1 MSRPTLQQIAD
12 IVGVTRATVSL
23 ALRSHPSIPKAT
35 REKIIACAEKVGYR
49 PNPLISA
56 LMVDLRMRNTSKKWC
71 ALAYA
76 TPYTDR
82 EMEILPA
89 ARRYFDGAKTRAET
103 LGYELIK
110 FHYSRETLSDTRLGK
125 ILFARNIAGVLL
137 SPGKTANYKVT
148 LPWENLCAATL
159 GYTLQTPILNRSV
172 NHQFHTI
179 SMAIK
184 KAREYGYKKLGLLLH
199 NEDDEKTEHLLMAG
213 FLAHQTTLPANMRI
227 PILYRDTISDAEL
240 RRWIKNHKP
249 DALLVLRHT
258 WIERLH
264 KAGIKIPD
272 DVAVVLLDRSDVHTG
287 VAGIDQRPDMV
298 GAAGIDLVT
307 QDLITSNY
315 GLPEATKTV
324 LTEGVWIDGDTLPR
338 RG

>member
-1 MSRPTLQQIAD
+1 MHRPTLQQIAN
-12 IVGVTRATVSL
+12 IVGVTRVTVSL
-23 ALRSHPSIPKAT
+23 ALRSHPSIPKST
-35 REKIIACAEKVGYR
+35 RDRIVACAEKIGYR

-56 LMVDLRMRNTSKKWC
+56 LMVDLRTRSESKKWC

-76 TPYTDR
+76 TPYTDW
-82 EMEILPA
+82 ETNLLPA
-89 ARRYFDGAKTRAET
+89 ARRYFDGAKARARE
-103 LGYELIK
+103 LGYELIN
-110 FHYSRETLSDTRLGK
+110 FHYSPETLSDARLGK

-137 SPGKTANYKVT
+137 SPGKAANYKIT
-148 LPWENLCAATL
+148 LPWQHLCTVTL

-179 SMAIK
+179 SVAIK
-184 KAREYGYKKLGLLLH
+184 KALEYGYKKLGLLLH

-213 FLAHQTTLPANMRI
+213 YLAHQATLDANMRM
-227 PILYRDTISDAEL
+227 PILYRDTISNGEL
-240 RRWIKNHKP
+240 KKWISSHKP

-258 WIERLH
+258 WIDRLLD
-264 KAGIKIPD
+264 AGIKIPG
-272 DVAVVLLDRSDVHTG
+272 DVAVVLLDRSNVHTG
-287 VAGIDQRPDMV
+287 VAGIDQRPDLV

-307 QDLITSNY
+307 QDLMTNNY
-315 GLPEATKTV
+315 GLPVTPKTV